1 MHDFFIIR
9 WDYDYNTATYF
20 LLLERK
26 HRGLSVKLTPG
37 SDSPST
43 GTLDK
48 HTPKRNLF
56 NEQQIS
62 NGVTDE
68 GDLATIDLSSP
79 IQSKAIKQNAL
90 ADSPRGLHNSLEGGL
105 DDIDLLKIGHNS
117 ILSPTINN
125 GPLDRTKNRASE
137 RYPVPHKKAI
147 KSEQQQSPYVNIDA
161 EDKENQKPAQIHN
174 HRLQPHQVANERQGT
189 PKAIKVAKGVSNSP
203 LSPSRSMDSG
213 LNQGHALMKQ
223 KRNATREG
231 GDWVFATPEKP
242 APISKSGS
250 ISNRK
255 VLGSIERGLGKQYF
269 YLVVTSC
276 LRNILKLHVE
286 ITCMNL
292 IYL

>member
-1 MHDFFIIR
+1 MAAYFLKPQIKMTNCLCR

-37 SDSPST
+37 SDSPNT

-56 NEQQIS
+56 NEQQVS
-62 NGVTDE
+62 NGIND
-68 GDLATIDLSSP
+68 DDHLATIDLSSP

-147 KSEQQQSPYVNIDA
+147 KTEQQQSPYVNIDS
-161 EDKENQKPAQIHN
+161 EDKENHKPAQLVN
-174 HRLQPHQVANERQGT
+174 VRL
-189 PKAIKVAKGVSNSP
+189 
-203 LSPSRSMDSG
+203 
-213 LNQGHALMKQ
+213 
-223 KRNATREG
+223 
-231 GDWVFATPEKP
+231 
-242 APISKSGS
+242 
-250 ISNRK
+250 
-255 VLGSIERGLGKQYF
+255 
-269 YLVVTSC
+269 
-276 LRNILKLHVE
+276 
-286 ITCMNL
+286 
-292 IYL
+292 